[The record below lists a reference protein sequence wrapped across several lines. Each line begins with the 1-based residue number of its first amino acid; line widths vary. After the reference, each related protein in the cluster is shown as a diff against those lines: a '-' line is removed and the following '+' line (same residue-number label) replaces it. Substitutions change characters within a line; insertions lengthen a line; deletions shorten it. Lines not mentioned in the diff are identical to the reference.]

1 MTFLSTKTQTFR
13 AQIEQII
20 NDLHGLTIDIGH
32 QNLAQIVNDM
42 RSHIHDPF
50 LFVIVGE
57 VKAGKSSFVNA
68 LLSSGKEVCKVAP
81 QPMTDTIQQ
90 IIYGEEEHT
99 VEVTPFLKKIY
110 QPVEILKEI
119 SIVDTPGTNTI
130 IEKHQEITEGFIP
143 SADLI
148 VFVFEAKNPY
158 RQSAWDFF
166 KFIHT
171 DWQRKVLFVLQQKDL
186 LSPADL
192 EVNIKGVSAQAIKY
206 GIAQPIVFSVSAKD
220 EQEEHFDISGFSA
233 VRDYIKAN
241 ITGGK
246 AALLKLINSADTC
259 TNINGKIM
267 DGLHERKLQ
276 STLDVEFRND
286 IRATLDAQER
296 KSNNQVKM
304 LLENILAGYDKITRR
319 TEIEVGEEL
328 SFITL
333 IKRSVMGIF
342 GSSDNIKVRLDNIKT
357 KFEADLNNEMRDKL
371 QTGITD
377 VADSIQQM
385 AKLVEYKI
393 KGSKTI
399 LKHDHEIFSDIA
411 DRRANVLKD
420 LQDSFAKF
428 LRGGDNFYDDSLFD
442 QRSSITPNI
451 AAGSG
456 IAIVGIVLAAV
467 AKGAWFDVTGGLLT
481 TVGLVFAGGTA
492 IAKRGQILNNFRLEI
507 ARAREQ
513 LETETSERLRQY
525 INNIKR
531 KIDLNFTEFD
541 HQLEKET
548 TQIIALDTRCNNIKD
563 RLTAIK
569 QEIAE

>member
-1 MTFLSTKTQTFR
+1 MTFLSTKTQSYR
-13 AQIEQII
+13 ARVEQIL
-20 NDLHGLTIDIGH
+20 NDLHGLTIDINH
-32 QNLAQIVNDM
+32 QNLAQTVNDL
-42 RSHIHDPF
+42 RQHIHDPF

-57 VKAGKSSFVNA
+57 VKSGKSSFVNA

-90 IIYGEEEHT
+90 IMYGEHEQT
-99 VEVTPFLKKIY
+99 VEITPFLKKIF

-130 IEKHQEITEGFIP
+130 IDKHQEITENYIP

-148 VFVFEAKNPY
+148 VFVFESKNPY

-166 KFIHT
+166 KFIHA
-171 DWQRKVLFVLQQKDL
+171 DWQRKVIFVLQQKDL
-186 LSPADL
+186 LPPSDL
-192 EVNIKGVSAQAIKY
+192 EINKNGVIAQAEKY
-206 GIAQPIVFSVSAKD
+206 GIVQPIVFSVSAKD
-220 EQEEHFDISGFSA
+220 EQEEHFDISGFST

-246 AALLKLINSADTC
+246 AAILKLANTVDTC
-259 TNINGKIM
+259 GNINEKIIS
-267 DGLHERKLQ
+267 GLSERRLQ
-276 STLDVEFRND
+276 SNLDSEFRND

-304 LLENILAGYDKITRR
+304 LLENILAGYDKITRK
-319 TEIEVGEEL
+319 TEMEVGDEL

-342 GSSDNIKVRLDNIKT
+342 GSSDNIKQRLENIKVL
-357 KFEADLNNEMRDKL
+357 FESDLNNEIREKL
-371 QTGITD
+371 QNGLAD

-420 LQDSFAKF
+420 LQDSFSKF
-428 LRGGDNFYDDSLFD
+428 LGRGENFYDEALFD
-442 QRSSITPNI
+442 QKSSITPNI

-467 AKGAWFDVTGGLLT
+467 TKGAVLDVTGGLLT
-481 TVGLVFAGGTA
+481 TIGLVFAGGTA
-492 IAKRGQILNNFRLEI
+492 IAKRGQILNGFRKEVE
-507 ARAREQ
+507 RGREQ
-513 LETETSERLRQY
+513 LEAEMSERLSQY
-525 INNIKR
+525 INTIKR

-548 TQIIALDTRCNNIKD
+548 TQINTLDTRCNSIKE
-563 RLTAIK
+563 RLVVIK
-569 QEIAE
+569 QEINS

>member
-1 MTFLSTKTQTFR
+1 MTFLSAKTQSQR
-13 AQIEQII
+13 VRVEQII
-20 NDLHGLTIDIGH
+20 NDLHQLTNDISH
-32 QNLAQIVNDM
+32 QSLSQTVNDL
-42 RSHIHDPF
+42 RQHIHDPF

-57 VKAGKSSFVNA
+57 VKSGKSSFVNA

-90 IIYGEEEHT
+90 IMYGEHEQT
-99 VEVTPFLKKIY
+99 VEVTPYLKKIF

-130 IEKHQEITEGFIP
+130 IEKHQEITEDYIP

-166 KFIHT
+166 KFIHA
-171 DWQRKVLFVLQQKDL
+171 DWQRKVIFILQQKDL
-186 LSPADL
+186 LPAEDL
-192 EVNIKGVSAQAIKY
+192 EVNRQGVIAQAEKH
-206 GIAQPIVFSVSAKD
+206 GVAQPIVFCVSAKD
-220 EQEEHFDISGFSA
+220 EQEERFDISGFST

-246 AALLKLINSADTC
+246 AAFLKLANTVDTC
-259 TNINGKIM
+259 GNINEKIIG
-267 DGLHERKLQ
+267 GLSERKLQ
-276 STLDVEFRND
+276 SNLDSEFRND

-304 LLENILAGYDKITRR
+304 LLENILAGYDKITRK
-319 TEIEVGEEL
+319 TEMEVGDEL

-342 GSSDNIKVRLDNIKT
+342 GSSDNIKQRLENIKVL
-357 KFEADLNNEMRDKL
+357 FESDLNNEIREKL
-371 QTGITD
+371 QNGLSD

-420 LQDSFAKF
+420 LQDSFSKF
-428 LRGGDNFYDDSLFD
+428 LGRGENFYDEALFD
-442 QRSSITPNI
+442 QKSSITPNI

-456 IAIVGIVLAAV
+456 IAIVGIVLAALT
-467 AKGAWFDVTGGLLT
+467 KGAWLDVTGGLLT
-481 TVGLVFAGGTA
+481 TIGLVFAGGTA
-492 IAKRGQILNNFRLEI
+492 IAKRGQILNSFRKEVE
-507 ARAREQ
+507 RGREQ
-513 LETETSERLRQY
+513 LETEMSERLSQY

-541 HQLEKET
+541 YQLEKET
-548 TQIIALDTRCNNIKD
+548 TQINALDTKCNNIKV
-563 RLTAIK
+563 RLTTIK
-569 QEIAE
+569 EEMES